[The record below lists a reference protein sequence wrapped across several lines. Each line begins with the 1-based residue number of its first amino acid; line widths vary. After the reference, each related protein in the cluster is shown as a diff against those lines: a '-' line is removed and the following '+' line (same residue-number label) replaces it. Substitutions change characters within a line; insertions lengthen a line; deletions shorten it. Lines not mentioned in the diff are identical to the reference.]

1 MLKLKNSDVNDM
13 VTAVETYKSTV
24 ENTFYNLYKN
34 IYKLSKTNNFRGK
47 TADTYKS
54 YLETVT
60 INYLKA
66 FLNIAGEA
74 STVLKDIRKCYI
86 DLEPKDKGR
95 ISSDT
100 LESVRDELEK
110 RKESF
115 EHLVSEIEKINSVAA
130 NYISVKALNNGD
142 IDDEFNSLIQETANI
157 DTELENADR
166 DALKL
171 ADSFL
176 DHINELKYSIDT
188 IQEEYHVNGRIQA
201 DKVGEI
207 KVQGWYKD
215 EIDTGLKA
223 KLAEDPFAYE
233 ANGGAVYEDQWAAGL
248 TSDIYGKAG
257 YTVWG
262 RQYSYGRDKNIFT
275 GDISGKGAG
284 AYINGQFT
292 DYLKGNIDASA
303 LNGSASGK
311 LGWNDKYKGFNAK
324 GQVALVE
331 GNASAVLGTD
341 NFNGYVKASASAL
354 SAKGN
359 VAFEFEEDG
368 FDVGFGG
375 KLSLGEAKASIG
387 TSLLSVPA
395 SEENKTSKT
404 YANGKIKTSKET
416 SVLSGSIGVK
426 ATAGVSADLEISGKK
441 VAEVGPININAVS
454 LKASAALL
462 LGVDID
468 VTIPLP
474 SIDW

>member
-66 FLNIAGEA
+66 FLNIADEA
-74 STVLKDIRKCYI
+74 TTVLKDINKYYTS
-86 DLEPKDKGR
+86 LESEDIGV

-100 LESVRDELEK
+100 LETVKNDLQSK
-110 RKESF
+110 KEAF
-115 EHLVSEIEKINSVAA
+115 DKLVSEIEEVNNDASS
-130 NYISVKALNNGD
+130 YISVRALNNKN
-142 IDDEFNSLIQETANI
+142 IDCDFDDLKQEISNI

-171 ADSFL
+171 AESFL
-176 DHINELKYSIDT
+176 ERISALKYSIDT
-188 IQEEYHVNGRIQA
+188 IQKEYHVNGRIQA
-201 DKVGEI
+201 DKVEEI

-324 GQVALVE
+324 GQASVVE
-331 GNASAVLGTD
+331 ANISAVLGTD
-341 NFNGYVKASASAL
+341 DFNGYGKISVSAL
-354 SAKGN
+354 SANGN
-359 VAFEFEEDG
+359 VTCEFEDDG

-375 KLSLGEAKASIG
+375 SASKGEVKATIG
-387 TSLLSVPA
+387 TSLFSVPA
-395 SEENKTSKT
+395 NEENKHEKT
-404 YANGKIKTSKET
+404 YLDGKVKGSSEISL
-416 SVLSGSIGVK
+416 LSSNLSLK
-426 ATAGVSADLEISGKK
+426 ATAGVSADLEVSGKK
-441 VAEVGPININAVS
+441 VAEIGPININAVNI
-454 LKASAALL
+454 KAGAAFLV
-462 LGVDID
+462 GMDID
-468 VTIPLP
+468 LTIPLP

>member
-34 IYKLSKTNNFRGK
+34 IYKLSKTNNFMGK

-66 FLNIAGEA
+66 FLNIADEA
-74 STVLKDIRKCYI
+74 INVLKDIKKSYTS
-86 DLEPKDKGR
+86 LEPEDIGV

-100 LESVRDELEK
+100 LEAVKNDLQSK
-110 RKESF
+110 KEAF
-115 EHLVSEIEKINSVAA
+115 DKLVSEIEEVNNDASS
-130 NYISVKALNNGD
+130 YISVRALNNKN
-142 IDDEFNSLIQETANI
+142 IDSDFDDLKQEISNI

-171 ADSFL
+171 AESFL
-176 DHINELKYSIDT
+176 ERISALKYSIDT
-188 IQEEYHVNGRIQA
+188 IQKEYHVNGRIQA
-201 DKVGEI
+201 DKVEEI

-215 EIDTGLKA
+215 EVDTGLKD
-223 KLAEDPFAYE
+223 KLAKDPFVYD
-233 ANGGAVYEDQWAAGL
+233 ANGAAIYQDQWGAGL
-248 TSDIYGKAG
+248 TSDVYGKAG
-257 YTVWG
+257 YTVVG
-262 RQYSYGRDKNIFT
+262 GQYSYGREGNKLT

-284 AYINGQFT
+284 AYINGQIT
-292 DYLKGNIDASA
+292 DFFKLNLDAA
-303 LNGSASGK
+303 AATGSASGK
-311 LGWNDKYKGFNAK
+311 LGWDDKYKGFNAN
-324 GQVALVE
+324 GQVTLIE

-341 NFNGYVKASASAL
+341 NFNGYIKASASAL
-354 SAKGN
+354 AASGN

-375 KLSLGEAKASIG
+375 EATLGEAKASIG

-395 SEENKTSKT
+395 SEENKTSKK
-404 YANGKIKTSKET
+404 YANDKIETSKET
-416 SVLSGSIGVK
+416 SVLAGSIGVK
-426 ATAGVSADLEISGKK
+426 ATAGASANLEVSGKK
-441 VAEVGPININAVS
+441 VAKLGPINVNAVS
-454 LKASAALL
+454 VKASAALL